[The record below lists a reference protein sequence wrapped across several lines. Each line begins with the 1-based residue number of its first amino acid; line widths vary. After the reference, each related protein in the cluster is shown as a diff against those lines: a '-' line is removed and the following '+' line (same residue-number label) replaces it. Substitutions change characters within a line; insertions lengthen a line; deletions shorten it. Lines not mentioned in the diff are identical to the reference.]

1 MQFYGFTQSQLADA
15 ADRLAYPAKVYF
27 SHTSTRGRCINGVLR
42 VRNSKLEGARMSA
55 SGRHTPSASW
65 EAHRDFMLNL
75 FAVNPEGR
83 IKSSFADYRGLADFE
98 SKFLATAS
106 RNVGSVYNPVSF
118 GELSVY

>member
-15 ADRLAYPAKVYF
+15 ADRLTYPAKVYF
-27 SHTSTRGRCINGVLR
+27 SYTSSRGRCITGVLR

-98 SKFLATAS
+98 SKFRATAY
-106 RNVGSVYNPVSF
+106 RNVGSMYCPTSF
-118 GELSVY
+118 SDLSV